1 MSQKDNKNDNPI
13 EVFRKFKFNELLTEG
28 LAHSIDLKLPEA
40 RTKNS
45 NLIGY
50 IVQVSYDEAVIV
62 TNDSY
67 IMNNLGISK
76 SSFLI
81 ATINNSDFIFD
92 SFLKSRDIDDFNESL
107 NNKEINSILYDDYK
121 LYVKEYGDNKKDLK
135 KLRNIPD
142 NFLLLKVKDTAP
154 VPLSKENELLMFE
167 WYKKITPSLDLMT
180 NNDLQWTSFK
190 CSILGQYYPSTTKH
204 NPAENER
211 YLIDNQF
218 EFSSDLNFVLS
229 PIRYTVYKPTKL
241 LFDTIINNQFNS
253 LKDHSHLF
261 DMGHSRPTESLL
273 IKAFEKDDE
282 YVDNK
287 RTQDI
292 VKFKVDASDFV
303 GRRTAVFGKTRLG
316 KSNSVKILIDNIS
329 RIYKDKVGQLIFDI
343 NGEYA
348 NKNKND
354 ATCIYDKLSAQR
366 LNSVDVYA
374 VGKFQ
379 NKSPHVKNLG
389 FNFYQEPN
397 SAVSLFR
404 ELIDRDS
411 QYIKSFLSTEFAL
424 PVDISELINAKK
436 IDDVTHEMRKLQ
448 IFWSILSSAGYSIE
462 RPPLNNYYPHT
473 FKNQYSP
480 SFGKNKMALFQKHLA
495 EDVYK
500 ILEENNNAT
509 DLHGASAFYLAIA
522 RSLDINVIADM
533 FVHEKSLLGMLVSS
547 SSQSGFMILKEF
559 QSYHTPKANDS
570 LNEIYK
576 SLSIGKT
583 VIIDLSVTNNET
595 MEYYSKKLCSKIFN
609 EQMKLFTHDELDRS
623 KFIQIYFEEAHN
635 LFSQNDKLDSRNIYA
650 RIAKEGAKYNIGMV
664 YSTQSPSTIMK
675 ELLNQT
681 ENFFIVH
688 ISSPSELTY
697 LANLNYLFDEV
708 KDEIMRSKIPGYMRV
723 LTFSHKFIV
732 PVQIYDFNKIQV
744 TKKGDND
751 AIQE

>member
-1 MSQKDNKNDNPI
+1 MSKTNTPIDSPI
-13 EVFRKFKFNELLTEG
+13 EIFRKFKFNELVTEG
-28 LAHSIDLKLPEA
+28 LAHNLDLSLPEY

-50 IVQVSYDEAVIV
+50 IVQVSYDEAIIV

-81 ATINNSDFIFD
+81 ATINNSDYIFEKFIKNYA
-92 SFLKSRDIDDFNESL
+92 SNEL
-107 NNKEINSILYDDYK
+107 NDMLSSKNNTNK
-121 LYVKEYGDNKKDLK
+121 LYKEYVEYLKENDDNKKDLK
-135 KLRNIPD
+135 RLKNIPD

-154 VPLSKENELLMFE
+154 VPLSKENEQLMFE

-190 CSILGQYYPSTTKH
+190 CSILGQFYPSTDKP
-204 NPAENER
+204 NPFEQEK
-211 YLIDNQF
+211 YLIENQF

-241 LFDTIINNQFNS
+241 IFDIIINNQFNS
-253 LKDHSHLF
+253 LRNDSNLF
-261 DMGHSRPTESLL
+261 AMGNSRPTESRL

-282 YVDNK
+282 YIDNK
-287 RTQDI
+287 KTQDI
-292 VKFKVDASDFV
+292 VLFKVDASDFV

-329 RIYKDKVGQLIFDI
+329 NIYKNKVGQLIFDI

-354 ATCIYDKLSAQR
+354 MTCIFDKLNQK
-366 LNSVDVYA
+366 NPDSVVVYA
-374 VGKFQ
+374 VGKLQ
-379 NKSPHVKNLG
+379 NKSSHVKNLG
-389 FNFYQEPN
+389 FNFYKEPN
-397 SAVSLFR
+397 SAISLFK

-411 QYIKSFLSTEFAL
+411 QYIKSFLSTEFL
-424 PVDISELINAKK
+424 FSEDISELYNSQKF
-436 IDDVTHEMRKLQ
+436 DELTHEMRKLQ
-448 IFWSILSSAGYSIE
+448 IFWSILYAAKFYD
-462 RPPLNNYYPHT
+462 NNQSRINYNKQT
-473 FKNQYSP
+473 FKHHYSP
-480 SFGKNKMALFQKHLA
+480 SLSQKKMMILKEKLPA
-495 EDVYK
+495 EIYK
-500 ILEENNNAT
+500 IIEDNNNST
-509 DLHGASAFYLAIA
+509 DLEGMTKFYMAIA
-522 RSLDINVIADM
+522 RSMDIHAVSDM
-533 FVHEKSLLGMLVSS
+533 FIHEKSLIGMLVSS
-547 SSQSGFMILKEF
+547 SSQSGYMILKEF
-559 QSYHTPKANDS
+559 QSYHTPRGQDS

-576 SLSIGKT
+576 NLSAGKT

-595 MEYYSKKLCSKIFN
+595 MEYYSRKLCSKIFN
-609 EQMKLFTHDELDRS
+609 EQMKLFTQDELDKS

-635 LFSQNDKLDSRNIYA
+635 LFSQNDKLDTRNIYA

-688 ISSPSELTY
+688 ISSPSELNY
-697 LANLNYLFDEV
+697 LSNLNYLFEDV
-708 KDEIMRSKIPGYMRV
+708 KDEIMRTKLPGYMRV

-732 PVQIYDFNKIQV
+732 PVQIYDFNNMPID
-744 TKKGDND
+744 KKD
-751 AIQE
+751 

>member
-1 MSQKDNKNDNPI
+1 MSQKDKINEKPVEI
-13 EVFRKFKFNELLTEG
+13 FRKFKFNELLTE
-28 LAHSIDLKLPEA
+28 AISHNNYLKLPEDRA
-40 RTKNS
+40 KNS

-81 ATINNSDFIFD
+81 ATINNSDFLFD
-92 SFLKSRDIDDFNESL
+92 DFLKHITNESIENLNERDFN
-107 NNKEINSILYDDYK
+107 KK
-121 LYVKEYGDNKKDLK
+121 LYNDYTQYVNENIENKKDLK

-154 VPLSKENELLMFE
+154 VPLSKENEQMMFE
-167 WYKKITPSLDLMT
+167 WYKKITPDLDLMT

-190 CSILGQYYPSTTKH
+190 CSILGQYYPSTPSKAVEKKDEKYH
-204 NPAENER
+204 
-211 YLIDNQF
+211 IDGHF

-229 PIRYTVYKPTKL
+229 PIRYTVYKPTKAI
-241 LFDTIINNQFNS
+241 FDTIINNQFNS
-253 LKDHSHLF
+253 LKESKNIF
-261 DMGHSRPTESLL
+261 EMGHSRPTESRL
-273 IKAFEKDDE
+273 INSFEKDDTFT
-282 YVDNK
+282 DSK
-287 RTQDI
+287 KTQDI

-316 KSNSVKILIDNIS
+316 KSNSVKILIENIS

-354 ATCIYDKLSAQR
+354 ITCIYDKLTDKR
-366 LNSVDVYA
+366 PNSVDVYA
-374 VGKFQ
+374 VGKLQ
-379 NKSPHVKNLG
+379 NKSNHVKNLG

-397 SAVSLFR
+397 SAIALFR

-424 PVDISELINAKK
+424 SSDITEMLSSKK
-436 IDDVTHEMRKLQ
+436 FDEVTHEMRKLQ
-448 IFWSILSSAGYSIE
+448 IFWSILSSAGYSME
-462 RPPLNNYYPHT
+462 VPPYNNYAPNT
-473 FKNQYSP
+473 FKHKYSP
-480 SFGKNKMALFQKHLA
+480 SIGEEKMGILKNTLP
-495 EDVYK
+495 EDVFK
-500 ILEENNNAT
+500 TLEKYNKST
-509 DLHGASAFYLAIA
+509 DLQGMIYFYLALA
-522 RSLDINVIADM
+522 RSMDNTTVADM

-559 QSYHTPKANDS
+559 QSYHTPRGQDS

-576 SLSIGKT
+576 SLSTGKT

-609 EQMKLFTHDELDRS
+609 EQMKLFTHDDLDKS

-697 LANLNYLFDEV
+697 LANLNYLFEDV
-708 KDEIMRSKIPGYMRV
+708 KDEIMRSKVPGYMRV
-723 LTFSHKFIV
+723 LTFSHKFII
-732 PVQIYDFNKIQV
+732 PVQIYDFNKTV
-744 TKKGDND
+744 DKDDKN
-751 AIQE
+751 AI